1 MHQINLSPHILERV
15 RLLRGHLDARPLDL
29 SKTAHL
35 IVDLQIGFM
44 EVGAPVEVPFAREIV
59 PAVNGISAA
68 VREGGGLNVFLRYL
82 YDPAE
87 STQWATWYERFCHPN
102 SAARSKKAFARG
114 AREFE
119 LWPDLEVRDEDW
131 IVDKTRFSPFTQ
143 GTCTLHERLQ
153 ERGIEAVIVTGTLS
167 NCCCESAARDAH
179 QLNYDVIF
187 VADANATL
195 TDDEHNATLN
205 NLCLHFAD
213 LAYADDLTKSLRAS
227 IAAQTVRPAA

>member
-1 MHQINLSPHILERV
+1 MHQINLSPHILDRV
-15 RLLRGHLDARPLDL
+15 RQLRGHLNMRPIDL

-44 EVGAPVEVPFAREIV
+44 EVGAPVEIPFAREIV

-68 VREGGGLNVFLRYL
+68 VRDGGGVNVFLRYL

-87 STQWATWYERFCHPN
+87 SKQWASWYDRFCKPD
-102 SAARSKKAFARG
+102 AASGSKKAFARG

-119 LWPDLEVRDEDW
+119 LWPDLDVQESDW
-131 IVDKTRFSPFTQ
+131 IVNKTRFSPFTH
-143 GTCTLHERLQ
+143 GTCTLHDRLQ
-153 ERGIEAVIVTGTLS
+153 ERGIETVIITGTMS

-213 LAYADDLTKSLRAS
+213 LAYADDLTKALKAS
-227 IAAQTVRPAA
+227 VAKRTT

>member
-1 MHQINLSPHILERV
+1 MHQINLSPHILDRA
-15 RLLRGHLDARPLDL
+15 RRLRGHLNTRAIDL

-44 EVGAPVEVPFAREIV
+44 EVGAPIEIPFAREIV
-59 PAVNGISAA
+59 PAVNRISGA
-68 VREGGGLNVFLRYL
+68 VRQGGGINVFLRYL

-87 STQWATWYERFCHPN
+87 STQWTSWYDRFCHTD
-102 SAARSKKAFARG
+102 AASGSKNAFARG

-119 LWPDLEVRDEDW
+119 LWPELDVHESDW
-131 IVDKTRFSPFTQ
+131 VVDKTRFSPFTP
-143 GTCTLHERLQ
+143 GTCTLHDQLKK
-153 ERGIEAVIVTGTLS
+153 RGVETVIVTGAMS

-179 QLNYDVIF
+179 QLNYGVIF

-195 TDDEHNATLN
+195 TDEEHNATLS

-213 LAYADDLTKSLRAS
+213 LAYADELARALEATPARR
-227 IAAQTVRPAA
+227 AAQPVA